1 MSLKAAKKNKKIKGV
16 NMSAFVFGFI
26 IGSIIGDFVFN
37 EGKTCKYVINK
48 IKKGMD
54 SLKSEK

>member
-1 MSLKAAKKNKKIKGV
+1 
-16 NMSAFVFGFI
+16 MSAFVFGFI

-54 SLKSEK
+54 SLKSEKQTLLKL